1 MLPLIK
7 RASQDVSAAK
17 GVLNA
22 IASNGAASADDVKGN
37 ELFMVIPIEFVFRF
51 RKVWIKARLLAGIA

>member
-17 GVLNA
+17 GALNA
-22 IASNGAASADDVKGN
+22 IASNGAASAVDVKGN
-37 ELFMVIPIEFVFRF
+37 ELCIEIPIEIVFRL
-51 RKVWIKARLLAGIA
+51 RKGWIKARLLAGIA